1 MDTRPF
7 LYLQKYSISPKTDLE
22 RWDWADLI
30 SIVSGE
36 TNIFI
41 TIFFFFLVPSLNSIL
56 FLFHFSLLL
65 IFNDISSN
73 FKESTPSATS
83 MYSRF
88 LIAEVE
94 KLFHWRRILAVWW
107 VIVVILRKPF
117 LPNLPLNKRVSY
129 DLSPFIEKNVMLIMK
144 RVKLFLFFMWFRL
157 MPLRKVRSSTVA
169 YFC

>member
-36 TNIFI
+36 TNILI
-41 TIFFFFLVPSLNSIL
+41 TIFFFFLVPSLNSIYFYFI
-56 FLFHFSLLL
+56 FLCCWYSMTSLRISRNQLL
-65 IFNDISSN
+65 V
-73 FKESTPSATS
+73 
-83 MYSRF
+83 RRVC
-88 LIAEVE
+88 LAEVE

-169 YFC
+169 YFCQHCGR